1 MRGGTGIQPPH
12 LPMELIKEYWAQ
24 LSAVGAAILGA
35 AKLLRKR
42 ARRHKAWQD
51 TITASILAILHDK
64 LLFECLHYLKAEQI
78 TADEMDNLSLL
89 YKQYNALGGNGTIA
103 KLMERVGMYVKII
116 ECDCERGY
124 DT

>member
-1 MRGGTGIQPPH
+1 MKNINKKFLLCAKTPH
-12 LPMELIKEYWAQ
+12 NLMLHGVNVGDPAEIRTPDTLLKRQVLCRLSYW
-24 LSAVGAAILGA
+24 IC
-35 AKLLRKR
+35 LLY
-42 ARRHKAWQD
+42 
-51 TITASILAILHDK
+51 TS
-64 LLFECLHYLKAEQI
+64 LKVEQI

-116 ECDCERGY
+116 ECDCERSN

>member
-1 MRGGTGIQPPH
+1 
-12 LPMELIKEYWAQ
+12 MELIKEYWAQ

-51 TITASILAILHDK
+51 TITAS
-64 LLFECLHYLKAEQI
+64 
-78 TADEMDNLSLL
+78 MDNLSLL